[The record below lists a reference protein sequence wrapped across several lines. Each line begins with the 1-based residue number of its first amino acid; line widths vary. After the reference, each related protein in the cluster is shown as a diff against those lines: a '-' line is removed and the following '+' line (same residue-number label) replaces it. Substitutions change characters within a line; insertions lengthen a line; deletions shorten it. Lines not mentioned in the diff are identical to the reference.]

1 MREITIP
8 DSVIGIDAAAFQLSE
23 VLNKITFSEK
33 SKLEYIGELAFS
45 YSTVKEIVIPD
56 SVKSIGTQAFG
67 YSPQLTTLTL
77 GTSPN
82 NINYE
87 QDVFLLSTK
96 LTTLI
101 VPNASD
107 INDPAW
113 KTFLGANFTTVKK
126 Q

>member
-45 YSTVKEIVIPD
+45 YSTVKEIVIPA
-56 SVKSIGTQAFG
+56 SVKLIGRKPFG
-67 YSPQLTTLTL
+67 SSLTTVTYL
-77 GTSPN
+77 GTKPN
-82 NINYE
+82 TISNNE
-87 QDVFLLSTK
+87 DVFEDCVS

-101 VPNASD
+101 IPNAEDPSD
-107 INDPAW
+107 PNW
-113 KTFLGANFTTVKK
+113 LSFLGHKFTTVKK

>member
-45 YSTVKEIVIPD
+45 YSTVKEIVIPA
-56 SVKSIGTQAFG
+56 SVKLIGRKPFG
-67 YSPQLTTLTL
+67 SSLTTVTYL
-77 GTSPN
+77 GTKPN
-82 NINYE
+82 TIMNNKN
-87 QDVFLLSTK
+87 VFDDCVNLKTLL
-96 LTTLI
+96 I
-101 VPNASD
+101 PNAEDPSD
-107 INDPAW
+107 PNW
-113 KTFLGANFTTVKK
+113 LSFLGHKFTTVKK